1 MPPSNSA
8 EGDTFRGGTTMIKT
22 VTAIS
27 AAALVAGVIT
37 FLPMISPK
45 VEASTP
51 QAAPKADRID
61 VRTPGTACS
70 QRGWPHYEPACL
82 RDARETAGAARAVRI
97 ISTDRLPHT
106 GK

>member
-1 MPPSNSA
+1 
-8 EGDTFRGGTTMIKT
+8 MIKT
-22 VTAIS
+22 VTALS
-27 AAALVAGVIT
+27 AAALVAGLIT
-37 FLPMISPK
+37 FLPIASPT

-51 QAAPKADRID
+51 QAGAKADRID
-61 VRTPGTACS
+61 PRPRGTACS

-97 ISTDRLPHT
+97 ISTDRLPLPGA

>member
-1 MPPSNSA
+1 ML
-8 EGDTFRGGTTMIKT
+8 KT
-22 VTAIS
+22 VAAIS

-51 QAAPKADRID
+51 LAPPKADRIE
-61 VRTPGTACS
+61 VRASGNACS

-82 RDARETAGAARAVRI
+82 RDAREAAGAVRAVRI
-97 ISTDRLPHT
+97 ISTDRLPLPGT

>member
-1 MPPSNSA
+1 
-8 EGDTFRGGTTMIKT
+8 MIKT

-37 FLPMISPK
+37 FLPITTPT

-61 VRTPGTACS
+61 VRAGGTACS

-82 RDARETAGAARAVRI
+82 RDAREAAGAARAVRI
-97 ISTDRLPHT
+97 ISTDRLPLSGA